1 MATIDSRSGIR
12 LHFRAM
18 AVQKPRRFAQQVEEV
33 LETFDF
39 ERVHRVMESLSW
51 TWANL
56 DRVPTRAELTAEA
69 RRLLAELDGSPG
81 VLGSGGLRASY
92 KEDGTLSLK
101 FILCESWSDLN
112 EDSTA
117 R

>member
-1 MATIDSRSGIR
+1 MATT
-12 LHFRAM
+12 
-18 AVQKPRRFAQQVEEV
+18 KTRFQAQVEEV
-33 LETFDF
+33 LSTFDF
-39 ERVHRVMESLSW
+39 DRVHRVMESLAW

-56 DRVPTRAELTAEA
+56 DRVPTKAELSAEG
-69 RRLLAELDGSPG
+69 RRLLAELGGRPG

-112 EDSTA
+112 EDAEEGAT
-117 R
+117 

>member
-1 MATIDSRSGIR
+1 MAAQKIR
-12 LHFRAM
+12 FER
-18 AVQKPRRFAQQVEEV
+18 QVEEV

-39 ERVHRVMESLSW
+39 ERVHRVMESLAW

-56 DRVPTRAELTAEA
+56 DRVPSREELTAEA
-69 RRLLAELDGSPG
+69 RRLLEELDGKAG
-81 VLGSGGLRASY
+81 VHGSGGLRASY

-101 FILCESWSDLN
+101 FILCESWSDLS
-112 EDSTA
+112 EDSTS

>member
-1 MATIDSRSGIR
+1 MVFD
-12 LHFRAM
+12 
-18 AVQKPRRFAQQVEEV
+18 QDRFEAQVGEV
-33 LETFDF
+33 LASFDF
-39 ERVHRVMESLSW
+39 ELVHRVMESLDW

-56 DRVPTRAELTAEA
+56 DRVPTKKELVAEA
-69 RRLLAELDGSPG
+69 GRLLRELAGAPG

-101 FILCESWSDLN
+101 FILSESWSDLS
-112 EDSTA
+112 EDL